1 MPRKYAMHRTAI
13 TSVITAL
20 SLSLSA
26 CGGGEKAELDQLD
39 TKLGAK
45 VDADPALTAALEG
58 QIMVD
63 PELAGQANEDSIR
76 GPNQPFQAPIP
87 QGEGGAGGQTLGALA
102 AQQANAAQAKFTGCS
117 LDVNY
122 SFQWSNRLPAE
133 LPLPAKAK
141 VVEAAG
147 SDRQGCALRVV
158 SYSAPLEPRALTSYY
173 LGLARRGGYV
183 PANAVDGK
191 GTMVSGT
198 RASDGA
204 AFYAIV
210 QPANGGASVDVV
222 TNRGS

>member
-1 MPRKYAMHRTAI
+1 MPRKFAMHRTIVLSAFA
-13 TSVITAL
+13 AL
-20 SLSLSA
+20 ALTLSA

-39 TKLGAK
+39 KKLGAK
-45 VDADPALTAALEG
+45 ADADPALTAALEG

-63 PELAGQANEDSIR
+63 PDLAGQANEDSIR
-76 GPNQPFQAPIP
+76 GPNQPFQAPMP

-102 AQQANAAQAKFTGCS
+102 AQQANAAKAQFTGCS

-122 SFQWSNRLPAE
+122 SFQWSNRLPADV
-133 LPLPAKAK
+133 PLPAKAK
-141 VVEAAG
+141 VIEAAG
-147 SDRQGCALRVV
+147 SDRQDCALRVV
-158 SYSAPLEPRALTSYY
+158 SFSSPLEPRALTDFY

-183 PANAVDGK
+183 PANAVEGR
-191 GTMVSGT
+191 GNMVSGA

-210 QPANGGASVDVV
+210 QPASGGANVDVV